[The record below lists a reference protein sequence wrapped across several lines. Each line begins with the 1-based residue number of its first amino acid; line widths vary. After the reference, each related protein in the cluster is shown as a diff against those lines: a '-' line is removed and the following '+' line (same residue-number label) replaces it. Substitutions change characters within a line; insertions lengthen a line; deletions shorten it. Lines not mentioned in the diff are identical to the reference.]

1 MAIDTS
7 QPAILILHTLCH
19 ICDVQVSVRRKAKPN
34 DTVKQLKKNLEKF
47 AETGV
52 HPEIERLRQERNN
65 AIPALP
71 DLDINR
77 PFVFLDISIG
87 NKPLGGSWG
96 WGQRVVGSG
105 VTVPDG
111 AGECCPRYQG

>member
-1 MAIDTS
+1 M
-7 QPAILILHTLCH
+7 HTLCH
-19 ICDVQVSVRRKAKPN
+19 ICNVQVSVRRKAKPN

-77 PFVFLDISIG
+77 PFVFLDISVG
-87 NKPLGGSWG
+87 NKPLGGFG
-96 WGQRVVGSG
+96 RSG
-105 VTVPDG
+105 V
-111 AGECCPRYQG
+111 AGREGVVRRHNATRLPSAPQAPQLHLPLSLGLQ